1 MCVPVCSCDGVPLEI
16 KMLTGEKPV
25 ETIDLHKKRL
35 KVGSA
40 VAMAGLISSNTVTKS
55 LK

>member
-1 MCVPVCSCDGVPLEI
+1 
-16 KMLTGEKPV
+16 MLTGKQPV
-25 ETIDLHKKRL
+25 ETIDLAGKKL

-40 VAMAGLISSNTVTKS
+40 FVIAGLISSNTVTTS

>member
-1 MCVPVCSCDGVPLEI
+1 
-16 KMLTGEKPV
+16 MLTGKQPV
-25 ETIDLHKKRL
+25 ETIDLEREQL

-40 VAMAGLISSNTVTKS
+40 VVIAGLISSNTVTTS